1 MFHVI
6 LHYSLLCF
14 IILDKWKKAKFI
26 KFNIFIG
33 KAVGIRNFP
42 DKGKD
47 AEEFLR
53 TAFEIPI
60 ILDACGKS
68 LPNRRVD
75 VPKNLNKK
83 K

>member
-53 TAFEIPI
+53 TAFEIQI
-60 ILDACGKS
+60 RIRWLLFTRSSCLCGHG
-68 LPNRRVD
+68 LWHR
-75 VPKNLNKK
+75 
-83 K
+83 

>member
-6 LHYSLLCF
+6 LHYSLLYF
-14 IILDKWKKAKFI
+14 IILDKWKKIKFI
-26 KFNIFIG
+26 KFHIFTG

-53 TAFEIPI
+53 TAFEIQIKELGGCCLP
-60 ILDACGKS
+60 DQAVCVDMGCGTGK
-68 LPNRRVD
+68 
-75 VPKNLNKK
+75 
-83 K
+83 